1 MSILDHLD
9 RTADHGF
16 TRRID
21 PGEAQRQFNLSLALV
36 AVLALA
42 TITVALTL
50 KVEALPHD
58 QNAIGLLVK
67 APQFTQAKRAVQEQA
82 LRPGG

>member
-9 RTADHGF
+9 RTADQGF

-50 KVEALPHD
+50 KVET
-58 QNAIGLLVK
+58 
-67 APQFTQAKRAVQEQA
+67 PQFTQAKRAFQEQA

>member
-9 RTADHGF
+9 RTADQGF

-21 PGEAQRQFNLSLALV
+21 PGEAQRQFNLSLAL
-36 AVLALA
+36 A

-50 KVEALPHD
+50 KVET
-58 QNAIGLLVK
+58 
-67 APQFTQAKRAVQEQA
+67 PQFTQAKRAFQEQA